1 MDPDA
6 LRRHKLLNWLQS
18 TLMLSGMGLLMGLV
32 GWLLAGP
39 EGALWTLL
47 AGALLIAFSP
57 RLSPK
62 LVLRMYGAVP
72 LTRQQAPELYA
83 LVEELARRAELPAVP
98 RLYYVPAPEPN
109 AFTMGKPEEAVIA
122 VTIGLLQTMN
132 LRELAGVLA
141 HEITHIRNNDVWVMN
156 LADTLTRVTANLSFL
171 GQIILFINLPLIFMT
186 GQGVSWLAILLLVFA
201 PTLSALLQLALS
213 RTREYDADL
222 GAAELTGDP
231 EGLASALAKLEAHN
245 RGWLRRILLPG
256 RSDPEPS
263 LLRTHPPTQERIRR
277 LLELARRPQDI
288 APLPAFLRK
297 DRLPLSGK
305 LPMHRPRRRRFF

>member
-1 MDPDA
+1 MDPLA

-18 TLMLSGMGLLMGLV
+18 TLMLSAMGGLMGLV

-39 EGALWTLL
+39 EGALWTLV
-47 AGALLIAFSP
+47 AGALLIVFSP

-62 LVLRMYGAVP
+62 LVLRMYGAMP
-72 LTRQQAPELYA
+72 LSPAQAPELYA
-83 LVEELARRAELPAVP
+83 LVEALAQRARLPAVP
-98 RLYYVPAPEPN
+98 RLYYIPAPEPN
-109 AFTMGKPEEAVIA
+109 AFTMGKPDEAVIA
-122 VTIGLLQTMN
+122 VTAGLLRTMN

-171 GQIILFINLPLIFMT
+171 GQIILFINLPLILMT
-186 GQGVSWLAILLLVFA
+186 GEGVSWLAILLLVFA

-213 RTREYDADL
+213 RTREFDADL

-231 EGLASALAKLEAHN
+231 EGLASALAKLEAHQ
-245 RGWLRRILLPG
+245 RGWLRRILLPR

-277 LLELARRPQDI
+277 LMELAHRPQTATPLSRFLRED
-288 APLPAFLRK
+288 PLP
-297 DRLPLSGK
+297 LPDW
-305 LPMHRPRRRRFF
+305 PAPPRRRRLF